1 LERVKIVVWDNIGN
15 TVLGMRPWSA
25 WSRDVQERLL
35 IEDSN
40 ARDRVVSWQDLL
52 RAYDVELIWLYDPV
66 KSQRGFRSLF
76 DEYRAHLR
84 PVSSPD
90 DLAGALDDADF
101 FILHK
106 ERLPGVALERAA
118 KLKLIQHLGLDD
130 RGVPMDT
137 ARERGVPVAAT
148 PLINYSAVAEHVWA
162 MILAHYKRLEDQR
175 NHMQS
180 RAYLNEWG
188 AYHPGV
194 KIMSDLTLGLLGM
207 GEIARPIAR
216 VARAFDM
223 RILYWDIER
232 FPHLEDRYGM
242 EFVDWDTL
250 YAQSDAVSVQ
260 LALNEQTQGIIGAK
274 EFESMKPD
282 ALFIN
287 TARGKLVDEPALVT
301 ALETGAIGGAALDV
315 YADEPL
321 PAGSPLH
328 ALHESAAH
336 NVILTPHSA
345 AQGPWTWIRDSQE
358 LWFNIE
364 RVLRGEP
371 AHHLVSK

>member
-35 IEDSN
+35 IEDPN
-40 ARDRVVSWQDLL
+40 ARDQVVSWQDLL
-52 RAYDVELIWLYDPV
+52 RAYDVELVWLFDPV

-106 ERLPGVALERAA
+106 ERLPGMALERAA

-137 ARERGVPVAAT
+137 ARERGIPVAAT

-175 NHMQS
+175 NYMQS

-260 LALNEQTQGIIGAK
+260 LALNEQTEGIIGAK
-274 EFESMKPD
+274 EFELMKPD

-301 ALETGAIGGAALDV
+301 ALETRAIGGAALDV
-315 YADEPL
+315 YAVEPL
-321 PAGSPLH
+321 PDGSPLH

-345 AQGPWTWIRDSQE
+345 AQGPWTWIWDSQE

-371 AHHLVSK
+371 AHHLVS